1 MSKMQ
6 IDIKLPIKIEKKEKW
21 YVSSCDILDM
31 YSQGDTE
38 NEARN
43 NIIEVLT
50 IFLQTCIEHGTLE
63 AVLKDCG
70 FEIISMAQ
78 DTEKLENYVNIPFQL
93 FSKLSE
99 CSHCHV

>member
-6 IDIKLPIKIEKKEKW
+6 IDIKLPIIIEKKEKW
-21 YVSSCDILDM
+21 YVSSCHILDM

-38 NEARN
+38 NEAKN
-43 NIIEVLT
+43 NIIEALT
-50 IFLQTCIEHGTLE
+50 IFLQTCIEHGTIE

-70 FEIISMAQ
+70 FKVTSIAQ
-78 DTEKLENYVNIPFQL
+78 DTEKLENYVNIPI
-93 FSKLSE
+93 KLISNLRE